1 MVKDELLCL
10 FVFGWYKNTLSHH
23 FTTTKLSAQRSTSAS
38 AMAPDLLDPSALI
51 ATLPS
56 LLPEGKKTLDS
67 PQDAIAALLHTA
79 LTAVSFRLTGVDES
93 TRPSVSV
100 SDNILPAG
108 WNKHGPGY
116 YTLVYKHDQS
126 SLEFLIKLTK
136 LGKRTVINAI
146 ALQVGDHL
154 FYFQYQHS

>member
-1 MVKDELLCL
+1 
-10 FVFGWYKNTLSHH
+10 
-23 FTTTKLSAQRSTSAS
+23 
-38 AMAPDLLDPSALI
+38 MAPDLLDPSALI

-56 LLPEGKKTLDS
+56 LLPGEGKTLDS

-79 LTAVSFRLTGVDES
+79 LIAVSFRLIGVDES
-93 TRPSVSV
+93 TQSPLSV

-116 YTLVYKHDQS
+116 YTLIYKHDQS

-154 FYFQYQHS
+154 FVSSTSILRFT